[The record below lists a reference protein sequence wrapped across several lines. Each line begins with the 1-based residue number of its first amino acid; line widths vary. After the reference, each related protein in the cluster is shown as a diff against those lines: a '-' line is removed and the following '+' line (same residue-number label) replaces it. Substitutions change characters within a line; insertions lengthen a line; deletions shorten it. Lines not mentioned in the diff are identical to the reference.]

1 MHNYINSTE
10 DEFHDIYKI
19 DIGIREVIQKLNKM
33 GYKTR
38 YSCSSHFDEDLPLS
52 VRIDRVDG
60 KTDYYFSQ
68 MEKKGGVSYDTIR
81 LTGTMYDK
89 YDEPGI
95 DLTIENDTYITFDS
109 LPIEKLT
116 NIFQY
121 VIQDPLFTLKL
132 DKVMYPDTD
141 RICQLTLRIQPMKE
155 FIIKDELLKFNTKP
169 SRILDILYRSYSMAI
184 IQFEK
189 LAAYLEKIESG
200 NSEEPKKEDSSVKD
214 NDNVLNSYYTKRRAV
229 DTSSPSSTGSFVSPS
244 SVSSSYTKRK
254 RDDISSSSSS
264 NY

>member
-1 MHNYINSTE
+1 MHNYINDKE

-52 VRIDRVDG
+52 VRIDRIDG

-68 MEKKGGVSYDTIR
+68 MEKKGAVSYDTIR

-95 DLTIENDTYITFDS
+95 DLTIENDAYITFGS
-109 LPIEKLT
+109 LPFEKLT

-121 VIQDPLFTLKL
+121 VTQESSPIILEL

-155 FIIKDELLKFNTKP
+155 FILKDDLLKFNTKP
-169 SRILDILYRSYSMAI
+169 SRILDILYHSYSMAI
-184 IQFEK
+184 IRFEK

-214 NDNVLNSYYTKRRAV
+214 NDKEINSYYTKRRAV
-229 DTSSPSSTGSFVSPS
+229 DTSSSSSNGSFVSPS
-244 SVSSSYTKRK
+244 SL
-254 RDDISSSSSS
+254 SSSS